1 MTHTP
6 KQDLETLNR
15 RLLMERSVPGR
26 VGHTLPPLDVPEQE
40 APPAEMI
47 RDDLPMP
54 EVSEGEIV
62 RYFSQMSQSNF
73 SIDHNFYPLGSCTM
87 KYNPK
92 LDDEMAGMPGM
103 SEVHPSQP
111 EASVQG
117 ALKLMYELQG
127 LLTEMTGMAGASLA
141 PMAGAE
147 GELAGMLMTRAYH
160 LANGDTGRTKV
171 LIPDSAH
178 GTNPASAAMAGFEVV
193 PISSDDNGNTDIA
206 ALQAAVGDDLAGF
219 MLTQPSTLGL
229 FDTNILEV
237 MRVVRGA
244 GGIVYGDGANLNALI
259 GLVKLGDLG
268 FDVVH
273 SNLHKTFTQPH
284 GGGGPGAGPV
294 IAGERLKPF
303 LPSPVVELCK
313 APDGTTRYTLG
324 TPPQSIG
331 KMGAFHGNFGALVRA
346 YSYIRTLGNEGIRSV
361 SRDAIINANYI
372 LSQLRGLLRPA
383 LRPPLH
389 ARGRLL
395 GKEPEARPRRIRARR
410 RQAPDRLRN
419 TPAYDVLPADRRG
432 GAHDRAHRDG
442 EQGDPRLL
450 HRRDEDHRP
459 RGRRVP
465 RPAPRSPPRH
475 PQHSPRR
482 GQRRPPPQPPLAAR
496 KGAAPTPAL
505 IRAAVR
511 SGGLFLIRRGVV
523 FLYPIIPVVWAVV
536 PTP

>member
-1 MTHTP
+1 MTSSA
-6 KQDLETLNR
+6 KQDLEILNR

-26 VGHTLPPLDVPEQE
+26 VGFTLPPLDVPEQE

-62 RYFSQMSQSNF
+62 RYFSQMSQANF

-103 SEVHPSQP
+103 SEVHPRQT

-303 LPSPVVELCK
+303 LPSPIVELCK
-313 APDGTTRYTLG
+313 APDGTTRYTLV

-372 LSQLRGLLRPA
+372 LSQLRGYYDLPYDRHCMHEVVFSARNLKRAHGVSALDVAKRLIDYGVHPPTMYFPLIVEEALMIEPTETESKETLDYFIDVMKTIAQEAADSPDLLHDAPHDT
-383 LRPPLH
+383 PNT
-389 ARGRLL
+389 RLD
-395 GKEPEARPRRIRARR
+395 EAKAARR
-410 RQAPDRLRN
+410 PNLRW
-419 TPAYDVLPADRRG
+419 
-432 GAHDRAHRDG
+432 
-442 EQGDPRLL
+442 
-450 HRRDEDHRP
+450 RP
-459 RGRRVP
+459 
-465 RPAPRSPPRH
+465 
-475 PQHSPRR
+475 
-482 GQRRPPPQPPLAAR
+482 
-496 KGAAPTPAL
+496 
-505 IRAAVR
+505 
-511 SGGLFLIRRGVV
+511 
-523 FLYPIIPVVWAVV
+523 
-536 PTP
+536 

>member
-1 MTHTP
+1 MTPTA

-40 APPAEMI
+40 APPAELL

-62 RYFSQMSQSNF
+62 RYFSQMSQANF

-206 ALQAAVGDDLAGF
+206 ALQAAVGSDLAGF

-313 APDGTTRYTLG
+313 APDGTESYTLG

-346 YSYIRTLGNEGIRSV
+346 YSYIRTLGDEGIRDV

-372 LSQLRGLLRPA
+372 LSQLRGYYDLPYDRHCMHEVVFSARNLKNAHNVSALDVAKRLIDYGVHPPTMYFPLIVEEALMIEPTETESKETLDYFIDVMKTIAREAAESPNLLHEAPHDT
-383 LRPPLH
+383 PNT
-389 ARGRLL
+389 RLD
-395 GKEPEARPRRIRARR
+395 EAKAARR
-410 RQAPDRLRN
+410 PNLRW
-419 TPAYDVLPADRRG
+419 
-432 GAHDRAHRDG
+432 
-442 EQGDPRLL
+442 
-450 HRRDEDHRP
+450 RP
-459 RGRRVP
+459 
-465 RPAPRSPPRH
+465 
-475 PQHSPRR
+475 
-482 GQRRPPPQPPLAAR
+482 
-496 KGAAPTPAL
+496 
-505 IRAAVR
+505 
-511 SGGLFLIRRGVV
+511 
-523 FLYPIIPVVWAVV
+523 
-536 PTP
+536 